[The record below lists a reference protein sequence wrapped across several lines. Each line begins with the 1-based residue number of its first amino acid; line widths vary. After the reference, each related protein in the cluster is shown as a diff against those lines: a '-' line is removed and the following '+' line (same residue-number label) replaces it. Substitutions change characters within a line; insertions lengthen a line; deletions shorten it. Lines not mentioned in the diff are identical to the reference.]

1 MRRYFLKT
9 RLVTVL
15 SFISIVCF
23 FVITG
28 CDYNAISV
36 PEFPDSLSAVFNPG
50 EVKYIPINPA
60 WKGSPWNFHHPID
73 IYISIDGYIFIADSG
88 NARVLVLDKTGNII
102 SQDDNGND
110 FTALTNISDAD
121 DASGNISPVGI
132 AVDSKLNIYIVDIS
146 DNIYLWN
153 QYINNVGV
161 DSVASAIIYVNLA
174 NSNIKTITNFSESY
188 TLEDSGYTID
198 HAVFQY
204 NPDKV
209 DSILAP
215 HVFYDDLSK
224 GSAQFI
230 SVAAAPFGVEQ
241 IYVADN
247 GERQR
252 IAIIKMERSEYLKLK
267 DGTKIWQHKGTFL
280 GNAATDG
287 TGAGTVNNP
296 RGICVDEEGNIYY
309 TQLGVNFGFH
319 KIKELPGFNNWTS
332 AFMLGEHEI
341 MNLEQFI
348 EPFDV
353 SVDDDGNIFVLNS
366 GLDEVLE
373 FDNFGKFVRKAGIR
387 EVQIDTTVIDT
398 IITKIDTLGLS
409 FIDTSYVERDTIVT
423 RFYNDLLNHPEGI
436 FVDDEV
442 IYVVD
447 SGNNQILRFKLSS
460 EVDIEIPE

>member
-1 MRRYFLKT
+1 MRRYFSET

-23 FVITG
+23 LIIMG
-28 CDYNAISV
+28 CDYNAIPL
-36 PEFPDSLSAVFNPG
+36 PEFPDSLSTVFNPG
-50 EVKYIPINPA
+50 RVKYIPINPA
-60 WKGSPWNFHHPID
+60 WRGSPWNFHHPID
-73 IYISIDGYIFIADSG
+73 IYISIDDYIFLADSG
-88 NARVLVLDKTGNII
+88 NARVLVLNKTGNII
-102 SQDDNGND
+102 TKDDNGND
-110 FTALTNISDAD
+110 FTALTNISDVD
-121 DASGNISPVGI
+121 NASGKISPVGI
-132 AVDSKLNIYIVDIS
+132 AVDSKLNIFIVDKS

-161 DSVASAIIYVNLA
+161 DSVASAIIYVNPA
-174 NSNIKTITNFSESY
+174 NGNTKTITDFSESY

-204 NPDKV
+204 NPDKI
-209 DSILAP
+209 DSILSP
-215 HVFYDDLSK
+215 HVFYDDLSNG
-224 GSAQFI
+224 GSQFI
-230 SVAAAPFGVEQ
+230 SAAAAPFGVEQ
-241 IYVADN
+241 IYVADK
-247 GERQR
+247 GDRQR
-252 IAIIKMERSEYLKLK
+252 IAVIKMERSEYLKLK
-267 DGTKIWQHKGTFL
+267 DGTTIWQHKGAFL

-287 TGAGTVNNP
+287 TGAGTVNDP
-296 RGICVDEEGNIYY
+296 RGMCVDEEGNIYY

-353 SVDDDGNIFVLNS
+353 SVDNNGNIFVLNS
-366 GLDEVLE
+366 GVNEIQE
-373 FDNFGKFVRKAGIR
+373 FGSRGEFIRKAGLR

-398 IITKIDTLGLS
+398 VITEIDTTLY
-409 FIDTSYVERDTIVT
+409 DTTNISRDTVIT
-423 RFYNDLLNHPEGI
+423 RYYNDLLNHPEGI
-436 FVDDEV
+436 FVDDGV

-460 EVDIEIPE
+460 EVDVEVPE